1 MVGLNDDGAE
11 MIRVVLEFVVWGV
24 AWAALLGVLWGLGSQ
39 RQALAGVRRATW
51 IGIGLIL
58 LTQLTILLWVV
69 PAGPW
74 HSFHHDI
81 ERWGELQDLGF
92 LHDAKA
98 ASMHGPTSFVLMRA
112 VSGLVPTWWW
122 ANGLL
127 SMLASL
133 VGFFLAKEL
142 LEDEDDALIV
152 MAVHALLPVRL
163 RIATSLQLY
172 VGAELALLTALLL
185 ASLHLRLRSERSF
198 GVALAALLLA
208 MLAHLELMAVA
219 PVAILALVVA
229 RDPRWLVE
237 QLPRRGMLGWVGVF
251 LLVLAPRLV
260 SLALAP
266 SDLLPGAPQHS
277 VYQHALRLR
286 ALSVVGLGVAVSWAV
301 PGLPSRYRELGLA
314 ALGVGLL
321 LFGAA
326 TGMFSEAAAPLFLR
340 VPDTGAASLSALLS
354 PSFTPAAWTG
364 LAAFGFFVLVM
375 RGSLAPRAVLPPL
388 LLTTFLHAASDDGV
402 STYVRIASISAW
414 PFALF
419 VGAGIGAVR
428 RLFPAPLAPVLLL
441 VPLLATAPHLR
452 WLGRRQVEQDEAE
465 LLRLAREHLAAGG
478 TVVVPT
484 VDDLPEAALRCGYR
498 GGRERSY
505 LRVGLGDGHVLGLR
519 QALDAD
525 ALPPDALLLWPEACQ
540 AHVTFWSPAGRTL
553 LLLAGRVW
561 EFKAA
566 MTEPARDLAPCW
578 SQPDLAAKE
587 ADGACEIWSCPAE
600 LEPGDMSLVPTDP
613 LCQEVMRRFPWTPVA
628 EMEAGGPV
636 LSGWRLP
643 EGAHIGLYRL
653 KSP

>member
-1 MVGLNDDGAE
+1 

-24 AWAALLGVLWGLGSQ
+24 AWASLVGVLWGLWTQ
-39 RQALAGVRRATW
+39 RQAWVGVRRATW

-58 LTQLTILLWVV
+58 LTQLAILLWVV

-122 ANGLL
+122 ANGPL

-133 VGFFLAKEL
+133 VGFFLAREL
-142 LEDEDDALIV
+142 LEDEDDALVV

-219 PVAILALVVA
+219 PVAVLALVVA

-237 QLPRRGMLGWVGVF
+237 QLPRRGMLVGVGAF
-251 LLVLAPRLV
+251 LLVLAPRLL

-286 ALSVVGLGVAVSWAV
+286 ALSVVGLGVAVSWAA
-301 PGLPSRYRELGLA
+301 PGLPSRQRELGFA
-314 ALGVGLL
+314 AVGLL
-321 LFGAA
+321 LFSVA
-326 TGMFSEAAAPLFLR
+326 TGMFSEAGAPLFLR
-340 VPDTGAASLSALLS
+340 VPDTGAAALSALLS

-364 LAAFGFFVLVM
+364 LAAFGLLVLVA
-375 RGSLAPRAVLPPL
+375 RGSSAPRVVLPPL
-388 LLTTFLHAASDDGV
+388 LLITFLHAASDDGV

-419 VGAGIGAVR
+419 VGAGISAAR
-428 RLFPAPLAPVLLL
+428 RSFPASLTPLLLL

-465 LLRLAREHLAAGG
+465 LLRRAREHLAAGG
-478 TVVVPT
+478 TVIVPT
-484 VDDLPEAALRCGYR
+484 VDDLPEAALRCGYN

-505 LRVGLGDGHVLGLR
+505 LRVGLGEGDVRGLR
-519 QALDAD
+519 QALEAD

-578 SQPDLAAKE
+578 SQPGLAAKE

-600 LEPGDMSLVPTDP
+600 LEAGDTSPVPTDP

-643 EGAHIGLYRL
+643 DGAHIGLYRL
-653 KSP
+653 KTP